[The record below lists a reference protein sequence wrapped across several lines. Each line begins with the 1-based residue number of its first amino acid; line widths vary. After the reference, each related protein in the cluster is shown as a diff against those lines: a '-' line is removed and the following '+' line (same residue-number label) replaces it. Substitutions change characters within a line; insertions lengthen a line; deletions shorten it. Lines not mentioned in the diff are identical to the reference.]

1 MLGSVG
7 ALGREAGRNGGCGW
21 SRHGQDLCRGACHP
35 RGLPLWLGE
44 RPEHIPG
51 QVLMV
56 PQVKMLPGRSYGVMG
71 CNGLQ
76 FNQGGPH

>member
-1 MLGSVG
+1 MGGAGGAGMGRTCAGELA
-7 ALGREAGRNGGCGW
+7 ALG
-21 SRHGQDLCRGACHP
+21 
-35 RGLPLWLGE
+35 LWLGE
-44 RPEHIPG
+44 RPEHVPG

>member
-1 MLGSVG
+1 MGRTCAGELATLGDS
-7 ALGREAGRNGGCGW
+7 RSGW
-21 SRHGQDLCRGACHP
+21 GSGQN
-35 RGLPLWLGE
+35 
-44 RPEHIPG
+44 PG